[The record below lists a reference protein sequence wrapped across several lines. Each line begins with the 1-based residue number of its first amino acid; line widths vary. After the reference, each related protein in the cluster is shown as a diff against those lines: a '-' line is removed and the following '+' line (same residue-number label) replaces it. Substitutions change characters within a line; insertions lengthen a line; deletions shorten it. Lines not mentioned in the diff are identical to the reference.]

1 MATSDII
8 ANTTQTKQ
16 VTDYASD
23 ESKELLNLLLL
34 LLLLLLLYYYRS
46 PPPVRQE
53 ASKE

>member
-8 ANTTQTKQ
+8 ANTAQTKQ

-23 ESKELLNLLLL
+23 ESKELLNLLLI
-34 LLLLLLLYYYRS
+34 LLLYYYRP

>member
-1 MATSDII
+1 MATSGII
-8 ANTTQTKQ
+8 ANTAQTKQ
-16 VTDYASD
+16 GTDYASD

-34 LLLLLLLYYYRS
+34 LSLLYYYRP

>member
-1 MATSDII
+1 MDTSDII

-34 LLLLLLLYYYRS
+34 LLYYYR
-46 PPPVRQE
+46 PPSRQE

>member
-34 LLLLLLLYYYRS
+34 LLLYYYRP